1 MILLIDGYNTSKKC
15 CNCWNNVENV
25 CINKKSLFCLLKCY
39 TCNECNFGSH
49 EDKKVPKFHSNKY
62 LTRDK
67 NNCINMLSIINHIIY
82 KKNARRNSNWIKI
95 NCLYHHVR
103 RIKNGISVVFTCS
116 ILNLFPFKHSMCVI
130 KY

>member
-67 NNCINMLSIINHIIY
+67 NSCINMLSIAKHIIY
-82 KKNARRNSNWIKI
+82 KKERPKEFQRD
-95 NCLYHHVR
+95 
-103 RIKNGISVVFTCS
+103 
-116 ILNLFPFKHSMCVI
+116 
-130 KY
+130 